1 MQLVKSALYILIE
14 QGTIMMVVDNESNI
28 EILVSEILVRYNS
41 RALH

>member
-1 MQLVKSALYILIE
+1 MQLVKSAPYILIE